1 MTSSQQSTARATI
14 GHLLQRITLIISD
27 LAIGKPLEDL
37 RCKLLLEECAFLSA
51 TCTEPSFLTRI
62 ESALANLDSLS
73 AAAKAESL
81 RSLIPELEAI
91 LHQGEA
97 CNLAPVPFTSG
108 LDLGPDPSDLALH
121 VPLSDDNELL
131 SEFAKETTRLLL
143 ELEGELQGGPAN
155 GTEDIMERAFRYFHT
170 VKGGAIYLGLTPV
183 SDLARELEFLL
194 DAVKSH
200 AITFSDELLAIT
212 LRGSA
217 ILREFAHEIAARV
230 DGSAP
235 NTPVTL
241 PTSRLITTIK
251 PIHGR
256 SAPQPSPAEP
266 ALQPPA
272 KETDEADEPSD
283 DPLDFMHRKGHPPV
297 RGSAAEAVHDAKIL
311 VVDDSKMMRIGI
323 IRSLK
328 QLGFQTMT
336 EAENGREALELLEGT
351 DYDLMLLDVEMPEV
365 NGLQVLEELRKK
377 PQSAPPVIVISG
389 SQHTGDAV
397 RCIEMGAEDYLPKP
411 FDPVLLRARVATSI
425 ERKRLRDLEKQHLFR
440 IREEHDL
447 VVAEKEKTDKLLHN
461 ILPRSIVH
469 RLKGGEKLIADA
481 HPNVTVLF
489 ADLVGFTQLS
499 RTMEASRLVKMLNA
513 IFSAFDMLVERS
525 GLEKIKTIG
534 DSYMVVSGAPE
545 HRERHAQ
552 AAAELA
558 LSMIESLEKINEVN
572 QTDLQVRI
580 GLNSGPVVA
589 GVIGMRKFTY
599 DLWGDTVNTAS
610 RIETAGVPGKVHC
623 SNITAGLLKEEFDL
637 EDNGPMELKGIGAS
651 HTFFIKGRKPMEWTF

>member
-1 MTSSQQSTARATI
+1 MTSNQQNTSRATI
-14 GHLLQRITLIISD
+14 GHLLQRISLSTQD
-27 LAIGKPLEDL
+27 LAVGKPLEDL
-37 RCKLLLEECAFLSA
+37 RCKLLLEECAVLSA
-51 TCTEPSFLTRI
+51 TCTEPAFLTRI
-62 ESALANLDSLS
+62 ENALLNLDSLS
-73 AAAKAESL
+73 AVGKAECL
-81 RSLIPELEAI
+81 ASLIPELESI
-91 LHQGEA
+91 LHQGES
-97 CNLAPVPFTSG
+97 CDVTLPPSTSG
-108 LDLGPDPSDLALH
+108 VDLGPDPADPALH

-131 SEFAKETTRLLL
+131 AEFAKETTRLLL
-143 ELEGELQGGPAN
+143 ELEAELQGGPAN

-170 VKGGAIYLGLTPV
+170 VKGGAIYLGLPPI

-200 AITFSDELLAIT
+200 TIAFSDELLAIT
-212 LRGSA
+212 LRGSG
-217 ILREFAHEIAARV
+217 ILRDFAREIAARV
-230 DGSAP
+230 DGSTP

-241 PTSRLITTIK
+241 PTARLVATIK

-256 SAPQPSPAEP
+256 SAPQPPPAEP
-266 ALQPPA
+266 ALQPPPREENA
-272 KETDEADEPSD
+272 LGDPSE
-283 DPLDFMHRKGHPPV
+283 DPLDFMHRKGNSPA

-311 VVDDSKMMRIGI
+311 VVDDSKMMRVGI

-336 EAENGREALELLEGT
+336 EAENGREALDRLGQA

-365 NGLQVLEELRKK
+365 NGLQVLDEIRKN

-425 ERKRLRDLEKQHLFR
+425 ERKRLRDLEKEHLSR
-440 IREEHDL
+440 IREEHNM

-481 HPNVTVLF
+481 HPSVTVLF

-558 LSMIESLEKINEVN
+558 LSMIESVIKINEVN

-610 RIETAGVPGKVHC
+610 RIETAGIPGKVLC
-623 SNITAGLLKEEFDL
+623 STATAELLKEEFDL
-637 EDNGPMELKGIGAS
+637 EDNGPLELKGIGTS

>member
-1 MTSSQQSTARATI
+1 MTSNQQNTARATI
-14 GHLLQRITLIISD
+14 THLLRRISLSIPD
-27 LAIGKPLEDL
+27 LATGKTLEEL
-37 RCKLLLEECAFLSA
+37 RCKLLLEECAVLST
-51 TCTEPSFLTRI
+51 TCTEPSFLVRI
-62 ESALANLDSLS
+62 ETTLETFDTLS
-73 AAAKAESL
+73 PLHKSELL
-81 RSLIPELEAI
+81 RSLVSELEAI
-91 LHQGEA
+91 IHQAEA
-97 CNLAPVPFTSG
+97 CDVAPTLSTSG
-108 LDLGPDPSDLALH
+108 LDLGPDPADAPLH

-131 SEFAKETTRLLL
+131 SEFAKETTRLLI
-143 ELEGELQGGPAN
+143 ELEDELQGGPAN

-170 VKGGAIYLGLTPV
+170 VKGGAIYLGLNPV

-194 DAVKSH
+194 DSVKSH
-200 AITFSDELLAIT
+200 TLSFSDELLALTLKGSGT
-212 LRGSA
+212 LRD
-217 ILREFAHEIAARV
+217 FAREIAARV
-230 DGSAP
+230 DRSTP
-235 NTPVTL
+235 NTPFTI
-241 PTSRLITTIK
+241 PTFRLIATIR
-251 PIHGR
+251 PMHGK
-256 SAPQPSPAEP
+256 SAPEPTTTEP
-266 ALQPPA
+266 ALEPPPPA
-272 KETDEADEPSD
+272 TGAEDVNSD
-283 DPLDFMHRKGHPPV
+283 NPLDFMHRKGNPPL

-323 IRSLK
+323 IRSLR

-336 EAENGREALELLEGT
+336 EAENGREALDLLKKT
-351 DYDLMLLDVEMPEV
+351 NYDLMLLDVEMPEV
-365 NGLQVLEELRKK
+365 NGLQVLDELRRN

-425 ERKRLRDLEKQHLFR
+425 ERKRLRDLEKEHLSR
-440 IREEHDL
+440 IREEHDMVL
-447 VVAEKEKTDKLLHN
+447 AEKEKTDKLLHN

-481 HPNVTVLF
+481 HPSVTVLF

-499 RTMEASRLVKMLNA
+499 RNMEASRLVKMLNA

-558 LSMIESLEKINEVN
+558 LSMVENVVKINDVN

-623 SNITAGLLKEEFDL
+623 SAVTAELLKEEFDL
-637 EDNGPMELKGIGAS
+637 EDNGPMELKGIGTS

>member
-1 MTSSQQSTARATI
+1 MTSQQQNTARATI
-14 GHLLQRITLIISD
+14 SHLLKRISLSIPD
-27 LAIGKPLEDL
+27 LAADKPLEDL
-37 RCKLLLEECAFLSA
+37 RCKLLLEECAILSA
-51 TCTEPSFLTRI
+51 TCTEPSFLARI
-62 ESALANLDSLS
+62 ETTLETFDTLTTVQKS
-73 AAAKAESL
+73 ESL
-81 RSLIPELEAI
+81 ASLVPELEGI

-97 CNLAPVPFTSG
+97 CDVAPPLSTSG
-108 LDLGPDPSDLALH
+108 LDLGPDPADPPLH

-131 SEFAKETTRLLL
+131 SEFAKETTRLLI
-143 ELEGELQGGPAN
+143 ELEDELQGGPAN

-194 DAVKSH
+194 DAVKSQTV
-200 AITFSDELLAIT
+200 AFSDELLAIT
-212 LRGSA
+212 LKGSGT
-217 ILREFAHEIAARV
+217 LRDFAREIAARV

-235 NTPVTL
+235 NTPFTL
-241 PTSRLITTIK
+241 PTFRLIAAIK

-256 SAPQPSPAEP
+256 SAPQPAQAEP
-266 ALQPPA
+266 TLQNPPQDA
-272 KETDEADEPSD
+272 STDGTHPE
-283 DPLDFMHRKGHPPV
+283 DPLDFMHRKGNAPL

-311 VVDDSKMMRIGI
+311 VVDDSKMMRVGI

-336 EAENGREALELLEGT
+336 EAGNGREALDLLKST

-365 NGLQVLEELRKK
+365 NGLQVLDDIRRN
-377 PQSAPPVIVISG
+377 PQTAPPVIVISG

-425 ERKRLRDLEKQHLFR
+425 ERKRLRDLEKEHLSR
-440 IREEHDL
+440 IREEHDMVL
-447 VVAEKEKTDKLLHN
+447 AEKEKTDKLLHN

-481 HPNVTVLF
+481 HPSVTVLF

-545 HRERHAQ
+545 HREGHAQ

-558 LSMIESLEKINEVN
+558 LSMVENVVKINEVN

-610 RIETAGVPGKVHC
+610 RIETAGIPGKVHC
-623 SNITAGLLKEEFDL
+623 SSVTAELLKEEFDL
-637 EDNGPMELKGIGAS
+637 EDNGPMELKGIGTS

>member
-1 MTSSQQSTARATI
+1 V
-14 GHLLQRITLIISD
+14 
-27 LAIGKPLEDL
+27 
-37 RCKLLLEECAFLSA
+37 LSA
-51 TCTEPSFLTRI
+51 TCTDPLFATQIEATLT
-62 ESALANLDSLS
+62 SLDSMP
-73 AAAKAESL
+73 APDQARA
-81 RSLIPELEAI
+81 IQELVSGLQNI
-91 LHQGEA
+91 LHEGDT
-97 CNLAPVPFTSG
+97 CDFLPSDPSG
-108 LDLGPDPSDLALH
+108 HVNLGPDPSDPPLE

-143 ELEGELQGGPAN
+143 ELEDELKGGPAN

-170 VKGGAIYLGLTPV
+170 VKGGAIYLGLTPI

-194 DAVKSH
+194 DAVKTQTL
-200 AITFSDELLAIT
+200 AFSDELLSLTLHGSET
-212 LRGSA
+212 LRH
-217 ILREFAHEIAARV
+217 FAREIAARV
-230 DGSAP
+230 DGSTP
-235 NTPVTL
+235 NTPFTL
-241 PTSRLITTIK
+241 PTIRLIATIK
-251 PIHGR
+251 PMHGR
-256 SAPQPSPAEP
+256 SSPHAAPAQPALQHPEHSPAESDP
-266 ALQPPA
+266 
-272 KETDEADEPSD
+272 DSPSD
-283 DPLDFMHRKGHPPV
+283 NPLDFMNRRPV
-297 RGSAAEAVHDAKIL
+297 STTKGSAAEAVHDAKIL
-311 VVDDSKMMRIGI
+311 VVDDSKMMRVGI
-323 IRSLK
+323 IRSLR

-336 EAENGREALELLEGT
+336 EAGNGREALELLAAA

-365 NGLQVLEELRKK
+365 NGLQVLAEIRKK

-425 ERKRLRDLEKQHLFR
+425 ERKRLRDLEKEHLSR
-440 IREEHDL
+440 IREEHNM

-469 RLKGGEKLIADA
+469 RLKGGEKLIADS
-481 HPNVTVLF
+481 HPSVTVLF

-558 LSMIESLEKINEVN
+558 LSMIENVAKINDVN

-580 GLNSGPVVA
+580 GLNSGAVVA

-610 RIETAGVPGKVHC
+610 RIESAGVPGKVHC
-623 SNITAGLLKEEFDL
+623 SAATADLLREEFDL
-637 EDNGPMELKGIGAS
+637 EDNGPMDLKGIGIS
-651 HTFFIKGRKPMEWTF
+651 HTYFIQGRKPMEWSF